1 MRNCSAATCSKIFL
15 QAWLL
20 ALRNSGKMRDHV
32 SADTSKLQLTPEFA
46 NTRATELRRL
56 HPEVHKRGN
65 PEEQMNLKL
74 FLEEACLRLRSFASI
89 GGGGSSFANQK
100 VQPDAVVK
108 ALLAAMNLR
117 NRAQLGE
124 TFNLAF
130 QSLFPGHS
138 AIPTNDFK
146 VLSAATLSQKQIEV
160 DSSYCCFWRDRF
172 ESHKGPIY
180 VYADSS
186 PQAGSDYLLS
196 IVTLI
201 DDCKLPDCMQAACFL
216 EQSVGSFQE
225 AYAADDKD
233 RMSETARQRHERGE
247 FLKQAVHVHRRVP
260 MRLGSRASSLD
271 HKLRPLVRK
280 FLG

>member
-1 MRNCSAATCSKIFL
+1 
-15 QAWLL
+15 
-20 ALRNSGKMRDHV
+20 MRDHV

-46 NTRATELRRL
+46 NTLATELRRL
-56 HPEVHKRGN
+56 YPEVHERGN

-89 GGGGSSFANQK
+89 GVGGSSFANQK
-100 VQPDAVVK
+100 VQPDAIVK

-146 VLSAATLSQKQIEV
+146 VLSAATLSRKQIEV